1 MNVIIND
8 KQKIASVQQEF
19 NRLFPYLKLEFY
31 AKSHKPGQGN
41 ANGVLKDE
49 LTFGDCRK
57 THMSGVLVISP
68 KMTVSDLEQA
78 FGKTYGLGVQVFRKS
93 GKIWLQTTVTDEW
106 TLEKQNDQGKELS
119 QAS

>member
-19 NRLFPYLKLEFY
+19 SKCFPYLKLEFY
-31 AKSHKPGQGN
+31 SRSHKPGKGS
-41 ANGVLKDE
+41 AHGMITDR
-49 LTFGDCRK
+49 LTFGECRK
-57 THMSGVLVISP
+57 THVNGALTISP
-68 KMTVSDLEQA
+68 EMTVADLEQA
-78 FGKTYGLGVQVFRKS
+78 FGTTYGLGVQVFRKS
-93 GKIWLQTTVTDEW
+93 GKVWLQTTVTDNW